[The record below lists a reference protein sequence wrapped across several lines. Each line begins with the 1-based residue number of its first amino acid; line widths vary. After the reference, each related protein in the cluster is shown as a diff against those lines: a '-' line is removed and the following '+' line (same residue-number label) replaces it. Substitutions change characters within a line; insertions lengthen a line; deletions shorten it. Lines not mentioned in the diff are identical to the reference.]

1 MLATDKP
8 TDRDMM
14 ASIKI
19 DGMRALWLPETRD
32 QKVGWSPERSTGL
45 WSRTGKPIQA
55 PEFWLDTLPKE
66 VRLDGE
72 IYFQSYN
79 ETMSICRAHNSNER
93 WNQVLFHVFDIPDG
107 FYAMGLCSKPNYFF
121 KGCTETQRNF
131 RDVHEL
137 MLPKVDLGK
146 YAHQLPQTLVSA
158 AKANTFYLECI
169 AAGHEGMMLRE
180 PGSIWTPM
188 RTKDLIKVKPCLDS
202 ECVVV
207 GTTEGKGK
215 YLDMIGALIVEWKGK
230 TFELSGMN
238 DLERTMEW
246 IGQTITFRYA
256 DLTPNGIPRF
266 ARFLRRRHD

>member
-1 MLATDKP
+1 
-8 TDRDMM
+8 MM

-146 YAHQLPQTLVSA
+146 YAFQLPQTLVSA